1 MENRI
6 AWVDALKGYAICMMM
21 FSHIEFAPPAAKNF
35 ISPLFLSA
43 FFLAAGYTFRGESAL
58 KPFFL
63 KKCRTLL
70 WPWLVFASFNI
81 LLTQILTF
89 SEQEPLAL
97 QFRNLFLQIRG
108 QNDGLWFF
116 PCMFAVTLLFF
127 LLQKMLPNR
136 ILFFSLQ
143 PFLLA
148 AGMIYTMTDG
158 PDLPWH
164 IQMWG
169 AGCFYMAI
177 GYGYRLYE
185 GRLTFLKTKK
195 ALALTFLFFVC
206 ASLLCFAIYPDTH
219 INFYDYGRS
228 PLFYLIIMLSG
239 AVFCLQAVQLLMPFR
254 PICYAGRNSLM
265 YFAFHGKPKRL
276 FTVLFTKAGLISSL
290 DPVNLLLAMAEIV
303 ILLYLLILPCE
314 IIRRFFPFLLGQK
327 RRA

>member
-1 MENRI
+1 MKNRI

-21 FSHIEFAPPAAKNF
+21 FSHIEFAPSTVKNV

-43 FFLAAGYTFRGESAL
+43 FFLAAGYTFHGESSL

-127 LLQKMLPNR
+127 LLQKILPDR

-143 PFLLA
+143 PLLLA
-148 AGMIYTMTDG
+148 AGMIYTMTGG

-185 GRLTFLKTKK
+185 DRLSFLKTKK
-195 ALALTFLFFVC
+195 ALALSCFLFAS
-206 ASLLCFAIYPDTH
+206 ASLLCFMLYPDTH

-228 PLFYLIIMLSG
+228 PVFYLIIMLSG
-239 AVFCLQAVQLLMPFR
+239 AVLCLQAAQLLHPFR
-254 PICYAGRNSLM
+254 PICYAGQNSLM

-276 FTVLFTKAGLISSL
+276 FTVLFTKAGLVSSL
-290 DPVNLLLAMAEIV
+290 EPVNLLLAMAEIV
-303 ILLYLLILPCE
+303 ILVYLLILPCE

-327 RRA
+327 RRT